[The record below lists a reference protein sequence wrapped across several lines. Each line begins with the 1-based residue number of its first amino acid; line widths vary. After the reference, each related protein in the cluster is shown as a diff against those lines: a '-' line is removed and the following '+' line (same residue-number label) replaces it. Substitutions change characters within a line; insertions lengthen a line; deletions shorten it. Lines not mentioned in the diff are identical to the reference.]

1 MLSGRF
7 YQDMAKSF
15 HQFEVAGGVLAPG
28 ADEVGGELVAFIDV
42 AADLADPLLLATLG
56 GCSGGLGLDVLL
68 VVGVGDAGAV
78 AQHAGL
84 HRHGDEHGVGAE
96 VDALGDNTTNHA
108 VDELGQVKQTVLCAE
123 FCLAFGEFVHVAPA
137 LEAEVL
143 ERLHGGLLAEG
154 AEVELQRA
162 EYHVVRQ
169 VGLVDAY
176 HELQRVAGDLLGH
189 IDDACV
195 IFLALTSHEHKESV
209 ADIED
214 GFVVDHDVM
223 VIGYGVLVIEW
234 RQWRRPA

>member
-1 MLSGRF
+1 M
-7 YQDMAKSF
+7 
-15 HQFEVAGGVLAPG
+15 LAPG
-28 ADEVGGELVAFIDV
+28 ADVVGGELVAFVDV
-42 AADLADPLLLATLG
+42 AADLADPFFLSTLG
-56 GCSGGLGLDVLL
+56 LRCFGFGFDMLL
-68 VVGVGDAGAV
+68 VVSVGDAGTV
-78 AQHAGL
+78 GEHLGF
-84 HRHGDEHGVGAE
+84 HHTGDEQGVGAE

-123 FCLAFGEFVHVAPA
+123 FCLAFNELVDRLAA

-143 ERLHGGLLAEG
+143 EGLHGGFLAQR

-169 VGLVDAY
+169 VLLVDAY
-176 HELQRVAGDLLGH
+176 HQLQRVAGDLLCH
-189 IDDACV
+189 IDDAGV

>member
-1 MLSGRF
+1 M
-7 YQDMAKSF
+7 
-15 HQFEVAGGVLAPG
+15 LAPG
-28 ADEVGGELVAFIDV
+28 TNEVGGEGVAFIDV
-42 AADLADPLLLATLG
+42 AANFADPFLLAACG
-56 GCSGGLGLDVLL
+56 GSSGGLGLDMLL
-68 VVGVGDAGAV
+68 VVSVGDAGTV
-78 AQHAGL
+78 GEHLGF
-84 HRHGDEHGVGAE
+84 HHTGDEQGVGAE
-96 VDALGDNTTNHA
+96 VDTLGDDARNHG
-108 VDELGQVKQTVLCAE
+108 VDILGQVKQTVLCAE

-143 ERLHGGLLAEG
+143 EGFHGGLLTEG

-169 VGLVDAY
+169 VLLVDAY

-189 IDDACV
+189 IDDAGV

>member
-1 MLSGRF
+1 M
-7 YQDMAKSF
+7 
-15 HQFEVAGGVLAPG
+15 LAPRT
-28 ADEVGGELVAFIDV
+28 DEVGGEGVAFVDIT
-42 AADLADPLLLATLG
+42 ADLADPFLLATFCHRCCG
-56 GCSGGLGLDVLL
+56 RLGLDMLL
-68 VVGVGDAGAV
+68 VVGIGDAGAV
-78 AQHAGL
+78 AEHSGL
-84 HRHGDEHGVGAE
+84 HRHGDEQGVGAE
-96 VDALGDNTTNHA
+96 VDTLGDDARNHG
-108 VDELGQVKQTVLCAE
+108 VDILGQVKQTVLCAE
-123 FCLAFGEFVHVAPA
+123 FCLAFGEFVHVVPA

-169 VGLVDAY
+169 VLLVDAY

-189 IDDACV
+189 IDDAGV

-223 VIGYGVLVIEW
+223 VIGYGWL
-234 RQWRRPA
+234 